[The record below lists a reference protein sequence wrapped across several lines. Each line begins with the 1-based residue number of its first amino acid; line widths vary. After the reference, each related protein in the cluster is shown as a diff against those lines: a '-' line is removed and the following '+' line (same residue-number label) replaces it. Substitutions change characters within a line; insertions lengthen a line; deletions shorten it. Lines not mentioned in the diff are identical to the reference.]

1 MLTYA
6 KIKDVK
12 SPCRAHDTDAG
23 IDLFIPQDFPPTE
36 MKVGDNIVIPMGIKV
51 NVPAGFAL
59 IVFNK
64 SGVPPKKGIIR
75 GSCVIDHGYQG
86 ELMVNLIKV
95 SGEPVM
101 LMPGEKIVQV
111 LLIPIDLSMPIEKTE
126 DELYGEISSRGAG
139 GFGST
144 GTL

>member
-6 KIKDVK
+6 KIRKVK
-12 SPCRAHDTDAG
+12 SPCRAHETDAG
-23 IDLFIPQDFPPTE
+23 IDLFIPEDFPETT
-36 MKVGDNIVIPMGIKV
+36 MKVGDSIMIPMGIKV

-64 SGVPPKKGIIR
+64 SGVPPKRGLLR
-75 GSCVIDHGYQG
+75 GSCVIDAGFQG
-86 ELMVNLIKV
+86 EVLVHLVKV
-95 SGEPVM
+95 SGEPTT

-111 LLIPIDLSMPIEKTE
+111 LLIPIDTSMPREVSE
-126 DELYGEISSRGAG
+126 ADLYPQASARGAG

-144 GTL
+144 GL